1 MTPLGDPFGQT
12 PHPINPSVAVPLS
25 LSTTFV
31 TTFSPWTT
39 TLHYIIRIYT
49 LLSTMLYV
57 IQLKQFQLSSRLK
70 VNATYSAIQF
80 IVLMQQCYSS

>member
-1 MTPLGDPFGQT
+1 MTPLGDPFGQA